1 VSVPYE
7 RTIRFADIDAAGF
20 VFFAHYLAICHE
32 AYEHSLQ
39 QAGIEL
45 RSYFLAQRTLLPITK
60 TQAQYLAPLQS
71 GERVRV
77 ELSRTR
83 LSDSAY
89 RLDYRLV
96 RLGAPEKLAGLVQT
110 EHLAIDVQT
119 LERKPIPAALAQWLA
134 AT

>member
-1 VSVPYE
+1 VSAYE

-20 VFFAHYLAICHE
+20 VFFARYLAICHE
-32 AYEHSLQ
+32 AYEQSLLE
-39 QAGIEL
+39 AGIEL
-45 RSYFLAQRTLLPITK
+45 RAYFVAERTLLPVTK
-60 TQAQYLAPLQS
+60 SQAQYLAPLQS

-83 LSDSAY
+83 LSDSGY

-96 RLGAPEKLAGLVQT
+96 RLGAAEKLAALVQT
-110 EHLAIDVQT
+110 EHLAIDLQT